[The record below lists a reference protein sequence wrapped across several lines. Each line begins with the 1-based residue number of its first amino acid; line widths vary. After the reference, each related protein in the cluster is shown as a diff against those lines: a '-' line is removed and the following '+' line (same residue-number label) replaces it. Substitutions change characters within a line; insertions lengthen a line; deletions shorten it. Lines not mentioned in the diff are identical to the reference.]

1 MMEDITWL
9 HIEPTTRCNAWC
21 PFCPRNEHGFKLAEG
36 LVLEDLP
43 VECLEERI
51 KQFPN
56 LKAIQFRGTFGDPC
70 AAKNID
76 ELLDC
81 AFSFDNIKTVQIQ
94 TNGSLRKAEWY
105 AELPQRSKHLDLLQV
120 WFAIDGTKET
130 NHIYRQGTSWDKIME
145 NATAFI
151 QAGGD
156 ALWQFIPFKHNK
168 HEILDAFGISQRMG
182 FSQFRLFENDRP
194 KRGGKHYR
202 TGEPL
207 NIRPWYRDGKEPPEH
222 LFTDQLSAWGNTYNE
237 RGEKFVNTGTT
248 NTHVKDANCQ
258 HLRERSVYLDAK
270 NNLYPCCFL
279 WWANCSYENT
289 HINIK
294 QEFEQKNYRKFC
306 LSFCGSQ

>member
-1 MMEDITWL
+1 MDDITWL

-21 PFCPRNEHGFKLAEG
+21 PFCSRNVDGFKLAPG
-36 LVLEDLP
+36 LNLEDLP
-43 VECLEERI
+43 VESLEKRI
-51 KQFPN
+51 KEFPN
-56 LKAIQFRGTFGDPC
+56 LKAIQFCGIFGDPC

-76 ELLDC
+76 ALLEC
-81 AFSFDNIKTVQIQ
+81 AFSFDKIKTVQIQ

-105 AELPQRSKHLDLLQV
+105 AGLPERGKHLDLLQV

-145 NATAFI
+145 NASAYI
-151 QAGGD
+151 GAGGN
-156 ALWQFIPFKHNK
+156 ALWQFIPFEHNK
-168 HEILDAFGISQRMG
+168 DEILEAFGISQSMG

-207 NIRPWYRDGKEPPEH
+207 NIKPWYRDGKEPPEDTQ
-222 LFTDQLSAWGNTYNE
+222 FWGNTYNE
-237 RGEKFVNTGTT
+237 RGEKYVNTGTL
-248 NTHVKDANCQ
+248 NTFVREANCQ

-270 NNLYPCCFL
+270 DNLYPCCFL

-289 HINIK
+289 HINI
-294 QEFEQKNYRKFC
+294 QEEFQKKDYRNYC
-306 LSFCGSQ
+306 LSFCGSTK